1 MRWST
6 CLATLLLCCVA
17 SSAVA
22 QAKERRVATSS
33 AAEAAEWA
41 ARLQALADAGAV
53 RLTRVRADALLPG
66 RQHQRY
72 AQLHRGVPVWGGELV
87 VQTDGQ
93 GIVSVFGTLYEG
105 IDVDPMPA
113 LSSEAALGV
122 VRGVGAEPFGRHGR
136 PELVVAPLADGRY
149 ALAYKIRARRANFD
163 IRIYFVDAKSGRIV
177 MELNDVQTQTVVG
190 TGSGVLGDR
199 KKVSARPSGGDFVAE
214 DGLRPP
220 RIATFDFRGDL
231 GNLFFTLFF
240 FGDLFDADLARD
252 ADNSWADGANVD
264 AHVYAGYTYDYYFKR
279 FGRRGLNNADIAIRS
294 ITHPVN
300 RADFLTYSD
309 DIKGVF
315 FLNAGYLGDGIMLY
329 GEGLPEGLTF
339 RGQSWNYTSGALD
352 IVAHELTHG
361 VTDYSSALIYQ
372 NESGALNE
380 AFSDIM
386 ATGAEFFFQAAGS
399 GSLQADYLLG
409 EDVITP
415 GGLRSMQNPMAYGDP
430 DHYAIRFLG
439 SADNGGVHTN
449 SGIANN
455 AFFLAIEG
463 GTNRHSRLPVT
474 GVGGGNREQI
484 EKIFYRGF
492 TEMLPASANFS
503 TARAATIQAARDLYG
518 AGGAAEA
525 AVTQAWNA
533 VGVN

>member
-6 CLATLLLCCVA
+6 RLATLLLCGVA

-22 QAKERRVATSS
+22 QVKERRVATSG

-41 ARLQALADAGAV
+41 AGLQTLADAGAV
-53 RLTRVRADALLPG
+53 RLTRVRADTLLPD
-66 RQHQRY
+66 RRHQRY

-87 VQTDGQ
+87 VQAGDQ
-93 GIVSVFGTLYEG
+93 GIVSVFGALYEG
-105 IDVDPMPA
+105 IDLDATPSLAP
-113 LSSEAALGV
+113 EAAVAAL
-122 VRGVGAEPFGRHGR
+122 RGLGAEPFGRQGR
-136 PELVVAPLADGRY
+136 PELVVLPHADSRY
-149 ALAYKIRARRANFD
+149 ALTFKIRARRTGFD
-163 IRIYFVDAKSGRIV
+163 VRLYFVDATNGAIV
-177 MELNDVQTQTVVG
+177 MDLNDVQTQAVVG
-190 TGSGVLGDR
+190 TGTGVLGDR
-199 KKVSARPSGGDFVAE
+199 KKVSARPAGGDFVAE
-214 DGLRPP
+214 DQLRPP

-231 GNLFFTLFF
+231 AHFFAVL
-240 FGDLFDADLARD
+240 DLFDQDLARD
-252 ADNSWADGANVD
+252 DNNTWTDAANVD
-264 AHVYAGYTYDYYFKR
+264 AHTHAGYVYDYFFKR
-279 FGRRGLNNADIAIRS
+279 FGRRGLDNADIAIRS

-300 RADFLTYSD
+300 REDFFSYPD
-309 DIKGVF
+309 EVKGLF
-315 FLNAGYLGDGIMLY
+315 FLNAGYLGDGVMFY
-329 GEGLPEGLTF
+329 GEGLPEHVRVG
-339 RGQSWNYTSGALD
+339 GQHWNFTSGALD
-352 IVAHELTHG
+352 IVGHELSHG
-361 VTDYSSALIYQ
+361 VTDYSSGLIYQ

-386 ATGAEFFFQAAGS
+386 GASVEFFFQPAGD
-399 GSLQADYLLG
+399 GPLRADYLLG

-484 EKIFYRGF
+484 EKVFYRAF
-492 TEMLPASANFS
+492 TEMLPASASFG

-518 AGGAAEA
+518 AGGAVEA